1 MSAFVLFRYYSKM
14 ATFRY
19 VYEIKMN
26 KELRDNIMEY
36 GKHILYI
43 SSKNCDIIEVF
54 LRKPYI
60 KKIEFEQSFESSS
73 DDEPNDEQSDL
84 NTKYSEWSDEDDEDY
99 DNVDDFKT
107 ELINEIEYFASKKI
121 RLMTINPNHWNC
133 KSKKVCG
140 CGCDRIHTGMVGYCD
155 PYPLNAQVF

>member
-14 ATFRY
+14 VTFRY

-43 SSKNCDIIEVF
+43 PSKNCDIIEVF
-54 LRKPYI
+54 LRKPNI
-60 KKIEFEQSFESSS
+60 KKIELEQSFESSS
-73 DDEPNDEQSDL
+73 DDDTYEPDENS
-84 NTKYSEWSDEDDEDY
+84 KSSEWSDEDDEDY
-99 DNVDDFKT
+99 DNVDDFKI

-133 KSKKVCG
+133 KSKRVCG
-140 CGCDRIHTGMVGYCD
+140 CGCDRIHTGMIDYCN
-155 PYPLNAQVF
+155 PYPLNAYVF